1 VDDLII
7 VLPTGV
13 QIRVSDCEVKK
24 QVGGKT
30 GLIEIPPVLF
40 CEAMAEYFANTG
52 LALERE

>member
-24 QVGGKT
+24 QEGGKT